1 MHELTLCKTI
11 LDMVTKHAIENG
23 IDKIASIYLELGE
36 LAAVDKSALLFCFPI
51 AAQKTIAEKAQLEII
66 DISGVASCEQCQ
78 KTVTITKRYSTCP
91 DCSGFLLDII
101 QGDEFRVKSLEGY

>member
-1 MHELTLCKTI
+1 MHELTLCKSI

-23 IDKIASIYLELGE
+23 INKIASIYLELGE

-66 DISGVASCEQCQ
+66 DISGVATQPRELMTRP
-78 KTVTITKRYSTCP
+78 KKGVNYVW
-91 DCSGFLLDII
+91 DLWL
-101 QGDEFRVKSLEGY
+101 